1 MSKVKRKKKEKKNIE
16 QGIAHIQASFN
27 NTIVS
32 ISYVRGNIISWSST
46 GLHGFKGSRKS
57 TPFAAKVVLKT
68 RCEKRLIMV

>member
-32 ISYVRGNIISWSST
+32 ISDVRT
-46 GLHGFKGSRKS
+46 CD
-57 TPFAAKVVLKT
+57 T
-68 RCEKRLIMV
+68 RVQTKRHAWPNVRWLRIFRG